1 MRALSAGVW
10 AAESVSL
17 AQSDAAGQ
25 ENTERAALSG
35 SVLAPP
41 LFDEEMTHG
50 RFAHMLE
57 QGWSIKST
65 KLSATFDWP
74 QFVEQH
80 GRRAVLMF
88 GVEEKGALRVAS
100 SKRELQPK
108 PGWTVLVLVPPVAA
122 ETPAPEPSFA

>member
-1 MRALSAGVW
+1 LRNLTP
-10 AAESVSL
+10 
-17 AQSDAAGQ
+17 Q

-65 KLSATFDWP
+65 RLSATFDWS
-74 QFVEQH
+74 QFVAQH
-80 GRRAVLMF
+80 GTAAVLLF
-88 GVEEKGALRVAS
+88 GVEEKGTLRVAS

-108 PGWTVLVLVPPVAA
+108 PGWTVVGLVPPRGV
-122 ETPAPEPSFA
+122 